1 MSIINTNSFAN
12 HSVNGGSGSVKK
24 DGVVR
29 NRTDSTH
36 SVEKLLEAP
45 GQTPEAKVAGVA
57 EEFKAHDLIRDDVVE
72 QAKEN
77 LENGYYEDRTTM
89 FKLAKTILDIEFS

>member
-12 HSVNGGSGSVKK
+12 HSSNGSGSVKK
-24 DGVVR
+24 DGAR

-45 GQTPEAKVAGVA
+45 GQTPEANVTAVT
-57 EEFKAHDLIRDDVVE
+57 EEFKNHGLVRDDVVE

-77 LENGYYEDRTTM
+77 LENGYYKDRATM
-89 FKLAKTILDIEFS
+89 FKLAKTIQGIEFS